1 MEDETLL
8 TWVKSG
14 EIAIPESSARL
25 SGKGVRSVT
34 YAAVRIQ
41 IAFHPLEDKFEVFNP
56 LITKNVGWIDDVARV
71 FTPDADLFDL
81 TDAYSAKNPD
91 ADRKKVG
98 KVLQKLRDDHQ
109 QSHWPDRACGRPRHP
124 GGHGDLYAYHSGQLV

>member
-41 IAFHPLEDKFEVFNP
+41 IAFHPLEEKFEVFNP

-91 ADRKKVG
+91 ADRKEVG
-98 KVLQKLRDDHQ
+98 KVLQKLRMIINNHIGLIELAEDLDIQ
-109 QSHWPDRACGRPRHP
+109 VVTEIFTRIIP
-124 GGHGDLYAYHSGQLV
+124 GN